1 MIATP
6 ARSVE
11 QRRSALIKANE
22 IRALRS
28 AQKKAWKKMRDRAES
43 SASFAAMVME
53 PPEWAQTWKVI
64 DALCSLRTMGIV
76 AATTLLRQTRA
87 SDAKTLG
94 GLSDRQRREIA
105 DALEEW
111 SWGKRNDRCPQC
123 AGRMAPNAARCLDCW
138 RAEAA

>member
-11 QRRSALIKANE
+11 QRRSALAKANE

-28 AQKKAWKKMRDRAES
+28 AQKKAWKKMRDRAEAY
-43 SASFAAMVME
+43 ASFSAMVME
-53 PPEWAQTWKVI
+53 PPEWAQTWKVL
-64 DALCSLRTMGIV
+64 DALCALWTMGPV
-76 AATTLLRQTRA
+76 AAASLLRQTRA
-87 SDAKTLG
+87 SDVKTLG
-94 GLSDRQRREIA
+94 GLTARQRLEIA

-111 SWGKRNDRCPQC
+111 SWGKRKDRCPQC
-123 AGRMAPNAARCLDCW
+123 AGPMAPNAARCLECW